1 MSKDFGGD
9 LMKKRISMLVIAVL
23 FLTIATPIQAASDK
37 GLEKVLTNL
46 VKNDNMKGRIL
57 WYDLSANIHNLD
69 TPEKVRDIVT
79 KTANANIDT
88 IVLDV
93 KNYTGFVG
101 YNSEIAPHMSTS
113 NISNYSDLSF
123 EVFLYTRR
131 TSIGLIEFYSLQ
143 RSVIMFF
150 DELGLV
156 FFRLYNPL
164 NHAYINFFIYLV
176 YPLLY
181 SVYVHKI
188 QCFCFESI
196 VINSFEVLDLPV
208 LFSIS
213 SDIRFE
219 WMFSFCRLALLYIHF
234 AG

>member
-1 MSKDFGGD
+1 VFIFLFIFIDISLFALLSFPFYKLLCGEEFLLLFDSFPLRLTKISISPIWVEILLLDDFLCTNSFFSLLFYNFIFCD
-9 LMKKRISMLVIAVL
+9 LSVYEFCFL
-23 FLTIATPIQAASDK
+23 FLHFVI
-37 GLEKVLTNL
+37 
-46 VKNDNMKGRIL
+46 
-57 WYDLSANIHNLD
+57 YNI
-69 TPEKVRDIVT
+69 
-79 KTANANIDT
+79 
-88 IVLDV
+88 
-93 KNYTGFVG
+93 G
-101 YNSEIAPHMSTS
+101 

-164 NHAYINFFIYLV
+164 NHAYINFLIYLV
-176 YPLLY
+176 YPLVY